1 MMPYIWLAVIVAAV
15 IVEALTFTLVSIWF
29 VPGAL
34 VSMILSF
41 VPAIAPWVQILVFF
55 VLTLLFL
62 ILVKPIASKFLIKD
76 RVATNADALIG
87 EEAIVIEAINNLEA
101 KGQVKVRGQVWTARA
116 FDKDATYEVGETLHI
131 LAIEGVKLICKK

>member
-41 VPAIAPWVQILVFF
+41 FPAIAPWVQILAFF

-62 ILVKPIASKFLIKD
+62 IFVKPIVSKFLIKD

-116 FDKDATYEVGETLHI
+116 FDKDTTYEVGETLHI